1 MLVLEIS
8 HFVFLLHNEAEN
20 IKRTLTIEYEATSP
34 KRERLPSFER
44 G

>member
-8 HFVFLLHNEAEN
+8 QFVFLLHNEAEN

-34 KRERLPSFER
+34 NVNACPL
-44 G
+44 